1 VAASRGCSHL
11 IRWEKKI
18 LHQNFLYKKREK
30 AEELSLHM
38 INGGVHP
45 DAVFFNTIMGNL
57 CKEGRVTEAKHFF
70 DLMVHLGA
78 TPYVFFV

>member
-1 VAASRGCSHL
+1 
-11 IRWEKKI
+11 
-18 LHQNFLYKKREK
+18 
-30 AEELSLHM
+30 M

-78 TPYVFFV
+78 TPYVFFSYNTLINGYCLDGRMDKAITTKNREMFIGQKPTNICL